1 MRAAEAAVAKGNQG
15 APGIPGGDGRGE
27 ERMMEAL
34 LVIIG
39 VVAVWYLIQGVV
51 LPRMGIST

>member
-39 VVAVWYLIQGVV
+39 VVAVWYLDRKSVV
-51 LPRMGIST
+51 